1 MPTNPRGHWDRT
13 TDPNNWHTRTL
24 GWYPD
29 NDREDAAFN
38 PQPEIKVTTSIDSYG
53 DPTIEIACGDDTIQ
67 ITDIPAYFAEQR
79 LAAIASME
87 EEPPVV
93 ERIFGLSNINS
104 TIILELRKDGSLT
117 WKGKV

>member
-38 PQPEIKVTTSIDSYG
+38 PQPEIKVTTSIDSFG

-79 LAAIASME
+79 EAAIASMKDK
-87 EEPPVV
+87 VV
-93 ERIFGLSNINS
+93 RIISGIDGDHN
-104 TIILELRKDGSLT
+104 TIFLLMEDGT
-117 WKGKV
+117 IEWRGPR